1 MFTTILK
8 LYLHFSMM
16 ILMLLAIRAVL
27 PMNIE
32 GTKQILKNF
41 KKLLSSKQG

>member
-16 ILMLLAIRAVL
+16 ILMLLGIQAVL

-32 GTKQILKNF
+32 ETKRILKNF
-41 KKLLSSKQG
+41 TKLLPPKQG

>member
-16 ILMLLAIRAVL
+16 ILMLLGIRTVL

-32 GTKQILKNF
+32 ETKQILKNY

>member
-16 ILMLLAIRAVL
+16 ILMLLSIRAVL

-32 GTKQILKNF
+32 ETKRILKNF

>member
-1 MFTTILK
+1 MLVNILK

-16 ILMLLAIRAVL
+16 ILMLLGIRAVL

-32 GTKQILKNF
+32 ETKQILKSF
-41 KKLLSSKQG
+41 KKLLPPKQG

>member
-1 MFTTILK
+1 MLTNILK

-16 ILMLLAIRAVL
+16 ILMLLGIQAVL

-32 GTKQILKNF
+32 ETKQILKNF

>member
-1 MFTTILK
+1 MLVNILK

-16 ILMLLAIRAVL
+16 ILMLLGIQAVL

-41 KKLLSSKQG
+41 TKLLSSKQG

>member
-8 LYLHFSMM
+8 LYLHISMM
-16 ILMLLAIRAVL
+16 ILMLLGIRAVL

-32 GTKQILKNF
+32 ETKQILKNF
-41 KKLLSSKQG
+41 TKLLSSKQG